1 MPPLARK
8 IAQYWVALLGCPLNA
23 CLADADLAGG
33 IDDRRPGIVRQRNAV
48 LGALSARLT
57 LGIAG
62 DHDGVTAGNRLGL
75 PDKIDVAGD
84 LAVKEMRGVDDLGV
98 DVEGE
103 HAVGEA
109 PVGRGRARPGQR
121 AAEQLAD
128 EGETRA
134 LVLAEGPDRAGAFGM
149 I

>member
-8 IAQYWVALLGCPLNA
+8 IAHYWVALLGCPLDA

-33 IDDRRPGIVRQRNAV
+33 VDDGGPGIVRQRNAV
-48 LGALSARLT
+48 LGAISARLA

-62 DHDGVTAGNRLGL
+62 DHDGITAGNRLRL
-75 PDKIDVAGD
+75 ADEIDVAGD
-84 LAVKEMRGVDDLGV
+84 LAIKEMRGVDDLGI

-103 HAVGEA
+103 HAVGKA

-121 AAEQLAD
+121 TTEQFAH
-128 EGETRA
+128 EVETRA
-134 LVLAEGPDRAGAFGM
+134 IVITESADRD
-149 I
+149 